1 MENLAKTCAAGTTA
15 TPPTY
20 SGTHDLS
27 HGAPLPDKRPQD
39 QVRSRK
45 TLGMETYVSSP
56 DAFTSIKREAT
67 GSAIRPSRRGSLRC
81 VGATSRVASCCHIVA
96 LYDSS
101 IAAVVLEW
109 MVADRLASNNTVVH
123 SRMSRWKTL
132 TSSTHSGVAKSRP
145 TSVPLRHHS
154 RDGLIHTTY
163 SVHSDHSYEVVRFLG
178 YFEFIAAENYRIP

>member
-1 MENLAKTCAAGTTA
+1 MGVVPRVGPHAC
-15 TPPTY
+15 
-20 SGTHDLS
+20 
-27 HGAPLPDKRPQD
+27 
-39 QVRSRK
+39 
-45 TLGMETYVSSP
+45 SP